1 MKEKSSKQ
9 EKKSNP
15 SVELKDLKPTKD
27 SKGQAAVRGRM
38 MPMAETHKRLERL

>member
-9 EKKSNP
+9 EKKNNP

-27 SKGQAAVRGRM
+27 SKGQGAVRGRV
-38 MPMAETHKRLERL
+38 MPIMEREGFGRLR